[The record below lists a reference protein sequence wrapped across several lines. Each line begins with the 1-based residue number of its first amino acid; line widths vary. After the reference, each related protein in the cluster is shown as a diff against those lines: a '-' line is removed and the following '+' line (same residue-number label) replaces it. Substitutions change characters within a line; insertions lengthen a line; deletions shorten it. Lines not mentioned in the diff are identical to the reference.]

1 MWVYSITN
9 IPQHMVLLGQT
20 SKESQKPLIRIDV
33 ILPLD
38 RPRRFWFRGITMHFI
53 WTLIIGLIIGAVA
66 KLLMPGKDPGGIIVT
81 MLLGVAG
88 SLVATYLGQALGW
101 YPEGSSA
108 GFIASVIGAMIL
120 LFLYRLFR
128 GRKTA

>member
-1 MWVYSITN
+1 MWVYGGTQILEFL
-9 IPQHMVLLGQT
+9 VLLGT
-20 SKESQKPLIRIDV
+20 AKKESQKPLIRVNV
-33 ILPLD
+33 ILPVD
-38 RPRRFWFRGITMHFI
+38 RRAVWLGGTMHFI
-53 WTLIIGLIIGAVA
+53 WTLIIGLVIGAVA

-101 YPEGSSA
+101 YRDGSSA

-120 LFLYRLFR
+120 LFLYRLIR
-128 GRKTA
+128 GRKTAA